1 MCVTRQSIHG
11 GGGELL
17 LVTMQSLNPAL
28 VDKYITIKSCRHS
41 SNTSGSPCMCFFR
54 SSKEPDMQHR
64 EPYLQ
69 TQCEQVCSENEGIF
83 AWGCPYLNFVVCQRP
98 NRAKSL
104 ALEDSGLSKV

>member
-1 MCVTRQSIHG
+1 
-11 GGGELL
+11 
-17 LVTMQSLNPAL
+17 
-28 VDKYITIKSCRHS
+28 
-41 SNTSGSPCMCFFR
+41 
-54 SSKEPDMQHR
+54 MQHR